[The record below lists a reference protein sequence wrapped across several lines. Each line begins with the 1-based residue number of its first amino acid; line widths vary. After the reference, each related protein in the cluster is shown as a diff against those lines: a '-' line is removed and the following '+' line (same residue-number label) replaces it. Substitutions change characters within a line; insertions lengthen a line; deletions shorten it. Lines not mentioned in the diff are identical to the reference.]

1 MQRKSKYSK
10 EQKQQIIEDC
20 LNRKEKEGFSIA
32 AYARQNNIS
41 RQTLYTWI
49 ENFKKN
55 EISKPQ
61 NLVKLTLRQNDNI
74 NPTNNEII
82 NIKINTTFCSIDVP
96 SSLDE
101 DSLIKILTALK
112 GVS

>member
-10 EQKQQIIEDC
+10 QQKQQIIEDC

-55 EISKPQ
+55 KPQ
-61 NLVKLTLRQNDNI
+61 NLVKLTIRQNENI
-74 NPTNNEII
+74 NHTNDKII
-82 NIKINTTFCSIDVP
+82 NIKINTSFCSIDVP
-96 SSLDE
+96 STVKEETLQTI
-101 DSLIKILTALK
+101 LIALK
-112 GVS
+112 GVN